1 MPPQGIS
8 ARSTPAPLRINY
20 RGRVGPIVASLSCH
34 LTCNG
39 TSDTLTTMADE
50 TMEKIVSLCKRRGFV
65 FPGSEIYG
73 GFAGTYDWGPYGV
86 ELRMNVVHEWTRAMQ
101 MHENMALL
109 DSSIF
114 TAGKV
119 WEASG
124 HVSGFSDPL
133 VVCGHCHT
141 KLRADHLLEI
151 VGVTADEKM
160 SEVQINKIFDEHR
173 TKLHC
178 PVCGAQKFGTVSA
191 KSLLATSTLGMF
203 EEGDDQ
209 VYLRGETAQGIFINY
224 KNVLDSGFSSVP
236 FGIAQVGKAFRN
248 EISPR
253 QFLFRKREFEQME
266 MQYFVRPSDAS
277 SAYEAWRKERF
288 AYYDSIG
295 IKKEKLRW
303 KQHENL
309 VFYAKDAWDI
319 QYEYPFGWNEL
330 EGIHYRGDYDLSQ
343 HQKYS
348 GVDMSYYDEGLK
360 ERYIPHVIETSVG
373 VDRMILMILCDAYH
387 EDEMNGDKR
396 IVLRLAKN
404 IAPVKAAVFPLL
416 RNKPELV
423 EKAREVHRMLKREI
437 RGKVMWDDN
446 GNIGKRYRRQDE
458 IGTPYCITIDF
469 DTLGDPSTGSGQG
482 KPELKDT
489 VTVRDRDTGAQER
502 VAIADLVARIA
513 L

>member
-1 MPPQGIS
+1 MPD
-8 ARSTPAPLRINY
+8 
-20 RGRVGPIVASLSCH
+20 V
-34 LTCNG
+34 
-39 TSDTLTTMADE
+39 TMD
-50 TMEKIVSLCKRRGFV
+50 KIVSLCKRRGFV

-73 GFAGTYDWGPYGV
+73 GFAGTYDWGPLGV
-86 ELRMNVVHEWTRAMQ
+86 ELRRNVVDIWTSAMRQ
-101 MHENMALL
+101 HDVALL

-124 HVSGFSDPL
+124 HVSGFSDPM
-133 VVCGHCHT
+133 VVCNSCHT
-141 KLRADHLLEI
+141 KLRADHLLDI
-151 VGVTADEKM
+151 IGVVADEKM
-160 SEVQINKIFDEHR
+160 SETQINTIFDEHR
-173 TKLHC
+173 AKLHC
-178 PVCGAQKFGTVSA
+178 PVCGKKDFGKVSA

-203 EEGDDQ
+203 EEGDEQ

-224 KNVLDSGFSSVP
+224 KNVLDSGMYTIP

-266 MQYFVRPSDAS
+266 MQYFVRPKDATGS
-277 SAYEAWRKERF
+277 YEEWKTERM
-288 AYYDSIG
+288 AYYDQLG
-295 IKKEKLRW
+295 IRKEKLRW

-319 QYEYPFGWNEL
+319 QYEFPFGWNEL
-330 EGIHYRGDYDLSQ
+330 EGVHNRGDYDLSQ
-343 HQKYS
+343 HQKFS
-348 GVDMSYYDEGLK
+348 GVDLSYYDEETK

-373 VDRMILMILCDAYH
+373 VDRTILMLLADAYT
-387 EDEMNGDKR
+387 EDEMNGEKR
-396 IVLRLAKN
+396 VVLRFAKD
-404 IAPVKAAVFPLL
+404 IAPVKVAIFPLL

-423 EKAREVHRMLKREI
+423 EKAREVYLMLKKNI
-437 RGKVMWDDN
+437 RGLVRWDDN

-469 DTLGDPSTGSGQG
+469 DTLGE

-489 VTVRDRDTGAQER
+489 VTVRDRDTGEQER
-502 VAIADLVARIA
+502 VSIDNLLECIA
-513 L
+513 